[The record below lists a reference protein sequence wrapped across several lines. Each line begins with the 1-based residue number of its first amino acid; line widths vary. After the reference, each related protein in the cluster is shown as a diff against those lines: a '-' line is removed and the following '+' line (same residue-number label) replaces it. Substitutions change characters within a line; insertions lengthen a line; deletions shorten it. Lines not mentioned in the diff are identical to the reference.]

1 MKGFR
6 YAINGLITAFTSELN
21 LKIHAIATLLVLLA
35 GWYFEI
41 TAIEW
46 VVVVLAIGLVISS
59 EMINTA
65 IEYFV
70 DLVSPEIHPTAGKI
84 KDISAGAVLMAA
96 LAAFIAGMIIFIPKI
111 KALFE

>member
-6 YAINGLITAFTSELN
+6 YAINGLITAFKSELN
-21 LKIHAIATLLVLLA
+21 LKVHAIATILVLLA

-46 VVVVLAIGLVISS
+46 IIVVLAIGLVISS

-84 KDISAGAVLMAA
+84 KDISAGAVLVAA
-96 LAAFIAGMIIFIPKI
+96 VVAFIAGLIIFLPKI
-111 KALFE
+111 KVLFD